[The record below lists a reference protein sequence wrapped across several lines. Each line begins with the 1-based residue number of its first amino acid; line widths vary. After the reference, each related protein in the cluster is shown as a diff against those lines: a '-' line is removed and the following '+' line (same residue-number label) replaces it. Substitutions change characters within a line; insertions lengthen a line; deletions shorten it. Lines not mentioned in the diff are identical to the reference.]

1 MSAAQAV
8 RRAAPAPAT
17 ARIAP
22 FPGAAATPR
31 LRDLDPEDRALLE
44 ELRGYVRGA
53 QLAGPLDLNRVC
65 ALIDPGG
72 AADYGRALIRALD
85 ATAGRRLVFHPR
97 GARETGFDEL
107 WLVRLVRAFEEG
119 DRPSARFLIGGRV
132 PQTGRRLVAWLAA
145 GLAERRRGLD
155 FGTIPD

>member
-8 RRAAPAPAT
+8 RRAAAPAP

-31 LRDLDPEDRALLE
+31 LRDLDPAERRLLE
-44 ELRGYVRGA
+44 ELRLYVRQA
-53 QLAGPLDLNRVC
+53 QLAGPIDLNRVC

-97 GARETGFDEL
+97 GATETGFDEL
-107 WLVRLVRAFEEG
+107 WLVRLIRALEEG
-119 DRPSARFLIGGRV
+119 DAPSARFLIGGRV
-132 PQTGRRLVAWLAA
+132 PKPGRRLVAWLAA
-145 GLAERRRGLD
+145 GLAERRAGLD